1 VLPRKQYSPL
11 DFAHMAWRRRGFIVV
26 PFVACFLVTLIVSS
40 RLPNQ
45 YQSETL
51 IQVVPQQ
58 VPDAYVQSTVTI
70 RTEDRLNALRQQ
82 VMSRTELER
91 LIVEFNLFPEERAR
105 LPMQDV
111 VELVRERAV
120 VDPVLSL
127 NNSRPDAEAFHI
139 RFTYHDAATSAR
151 VTERLGSL
159 FIDQNARDRGA
170 LADTTDDFL
179 KTQLAEAR
187 KSLELQ
193 EQRLEQF
200 RVQHAGRLPSQL
212 QFNMQAI
219 QNTQLQ
225 LQSLVESLARD
236 RDRKLMLERLHND
249 SLQTDPVAIQQDTAP
264 TPAGP
269 IAEAADL
276 QRAGAGSAQQQLAL
290 AQALLSRLETRL
302 KPEHPDIIRVKRQ
315 VRDLEQAAAKEAARP
330 EGAPSLVP
338 TTPQEV
344 LRRERLQQQ
353 RAEIESLDRQIVFK
367 EGEERRL
374 RGIVSDYQTRIE
386 AVPGIESEWVSLTRD
401 YDTQQDAYNALLS
414 KSQQAKVAA
423 NLERR
428 QVGEQ
433 FRILDAARIPDRP
446 ITPVRRTITVG
457 GAAAGLLLGLML
469 AALMEVRDTTFRTD
483 RDIVEVLALPVVA
496 VVPAIES
503 DADKRRKRRRQIL
516 MSSSAVAAS
525 VVAGLVFWSLELW
538 RYLV

>member
-1 VLPRKQYSPL
+1 VLPGKKYSPL
-11 DFAHMAWRRRGFIVV
+11 DFAHMAWRRRWLIVV
-26 PFVACFLVTLIVSS
+26 PFVVSVLATLVVSS
-40 RLPNQ
+40 KLPNQ

-91 LIVEFNLFPEERAR
+91 LITSFNLYPDERAQ

-111 VELVRERAV
+111 VELMRAHTI
-120 VDPVLSL
+120 VDPVLGL
-127 NNSRPDAEAFHI
+127 NRGRQDAEAFYI
-139 RFTYHDAATSAR
+139 RFTYHEAETAAR

-179 KTQLAEAR
+179 QSQLGEAR
-187 KSLELQ
+187 KRLEVQ

-200 RVQHAGRLPSQL
+200 REQHAGRLPSQL

-236 RDRKLMLERLHND
+236 RDRKLMLERLYND
-249 SLQTDPVAIQQDTAP
+249 AQAIQGAPEATSPAP
-264 TPAGP
+264 TTEPATPASEPARG
-269 IAEAADL
+269 
-276 QRAGAGSAQQQLAL
+276 GGSAQQQLVMARGLL
-290 AQALLSRLETRL
+290 ARMEMRL
-302 KPEHPDIIRVKRQ
+302 KPEHPDIIRAKRQ
-315 VRDLEQAAAKEAARP
+315 IRNLEQQAAKEAAQPPGSAPLVAASP
-330 EGAPSLVP
+330 EEA
-338 TTPQEV
+338 
-344 LRRERLQQQ
+344 LRRDRLRQQ
-353 RAEIESLDRQIVFK
+353 RAEIESVDRQIAFK

-374 RGIVSDYQTRIE
+374 RGIVSDYQGRIE
-386 AVPGIESEWVSLTRD
+386 AVPGIESEWVGLTRD
-401 YDTQQDAYNALLS
+401 YDTQQEAYKGLLS
-414 KSQQAKVAA
+414 KSEQAKLAA

-433 FRILDAARIPDRP
+433 FRILDPPRVPDRP
-446 ITPVRRTITVG
+446 IKPVRRTISAG
-457 GAAAGLLLGLML
+457 GAAAGFFLGLML
-469 AALMEVRDTTFRTD
+469 AALFEFRDATFRTD
-483 RDIVEVLALPVVA
+483 REIIEVLALPVVA
-496 VVPAIES
+496 VVPSIES

-516 MSSSAVAAS
+516 VSTS
-525 VVAGLVFWSLELW
+525 VVVATVAGGLLFWTMKLW
-538 RYLV
+538 RYVV